1 MKLKRLF
8 AFLSA
13 AVLGCC
19 ALGGTAFAEE
29 TEPAATQEY
38 QLGDITMDGEINIDD
53 AQLALSVYTWML
65 SHVDPVQKHFVTEEQ
80 LALGNVDGIERL
92 VFGRTAPVD
101 LNDALFILYYYNDTL
116 AYKTEG
122 MDIEEYIVQ
131 WKKNRDAKMQ
141 SETEGIRQ

>member
-1 MKLKRLF
+1 MKLRKLF

-13 AVLGCC
+13 GVLCCC

-29 TEPAATQEY
+29 TEPAAPQEY

-53 AQLALSVYTWML
+53 AQLALRVYTWML

-80 LALGNVDGIERL
+80 LALGNVDGIESN
-92 VFGRTAPVD
+92 VNGITSPID
-101 LNDALFILYYYNDTL
+101 LDDATFILYYYTDAL

-122 MDIEEYIVQ
+122 MNIEEYIALY
-131 WKKNRDAKMQ
+131 DAKMQ
-141 SETEGIRQ
+141 SETE